1 MLPALHQLTSGL
13 DTHELLPAIRNNKT
27 TFEECFVNSN
37 RKLVVEDLLG
47 ILSTEFSENGSNKF
61 EKKVV
66 IYKYFTGLLEYC
78 SDNGK

>member
-37 RKLVVEDLLG
+37 RNWSWKICLVFYPQNSVK
-47 ILSTEFSENGSNKF
+47 TE
-61 EKKVV
+61 V
-66 IYKYFTGLLEYC
+66 ISLKRKWLFTNI
-78 SDNGK
+78 SPVS